1 MCVHATWMV
10 SSESLEI
17 FRIVLVDSSTA
28 PRVKGFLEE
37 QVIVGRTMNEL
48 RCIVNSFGR
57 CCFLGLINQ
66 LAPLLTILMFATQ
79 LLRAHASKAEVGAR
93 LSEG

>member
-1 MCVHATWMV
+1 MV

-17 FRIVLVDSSTA
+17 FRIVLVNSRTA
-28 PRVKGFLEE
+28 PRVKWFLEE
-37 QVIVGRTMNEL
+37 QVIVGRTINEL

-79 LLRAHASKAEVGAR
+79 LLHAHASKAKVSAG
-93 LSEG
+93 LWEG